1 MKRIMLIFSVII
13 NFGACAYHDVV
24 EYKDSDGKKENIIQL
39 SKNIKI
45 EFEYIFCNKSY
56 YEEENPKYYLS
67 SNCSVRSENETEL
80 VNIDIKI
87 KNNDGN
93 ILKFDNLSVGNGD
106 QNKTYLSLRD
116 FMKEKQ
122 IRFGWD
128 IYMNYDYE
136 YVKYKDIVMEYYI
149 VIKENNKLY
158 ELKGEKKLHRN
169 MRRVRTYPIFGV

>member
-1 MKRIMLIFSVII
+1 MKIDDDKIM
-13 NFGACAYHDVV
+13 NF
-24 EYKDSDGKKENIIQL
+24 
-39 SKNIKI
+39 
-45 EFEYIFCNKSY
+45 
-56 YEEENPKYYLS
+56 
-67 SNCSVRSENETEL
+67 
-80 VNIDIKI
+80 
-87 KNNDGN
+87 NNV
-93 ILKFDNLSVGNGD
+93 SVGVGENAKD
-106 QNKTYLSLRD
+106 YSSFNALL
-116 FMKEKQ
+116 KEKQ